1 MRNKVLYIAATL
13 DGYIA
18 DSNDGFSFLFPYDGL
33 ESVAQSYQSLL
44 SRIDTIIM
52 GRKTYDVIQ
61 KMGQWPYQEM
71 KSYVMTSHPEKD
83 LDKIFFRSDIQKLIL
98 ELDQKSGK
106 DIWIVGGGILISSML
121 ELHLI
126 DELQIAIVPILL
138 GSGKPLFPSG
148 NYHLNLK
155 LVNIEKLEGLL
166 LLTYTKVIHT

>member
-1 MRNKVLYIAATL
+1 MRKKVLYIAATL

-18 DSNDGFSFLFPYDGL
+18 DSNDGFSFLSPYDGL

-83 LDKIFFRSDIQKLIL
+83 LDKIFFRSDIQKLIH

-106 DIWIVGGGILISSML
+106 DIWIVGGGTLISSML
-121 ELHLI
+121 ELHMI
-126 DELQIAIVPILL
+126 DEFQIAFVPILL
-138 GSGKPLFPSG
+138 GSGKPLFPQA
-148 NYHLNLK
+148 NYMENLDFVK
-155 LVNIEKLEGLL
+155 MENLDGLI
-166 LLTYTKVIHT
+166 LLTYRKK